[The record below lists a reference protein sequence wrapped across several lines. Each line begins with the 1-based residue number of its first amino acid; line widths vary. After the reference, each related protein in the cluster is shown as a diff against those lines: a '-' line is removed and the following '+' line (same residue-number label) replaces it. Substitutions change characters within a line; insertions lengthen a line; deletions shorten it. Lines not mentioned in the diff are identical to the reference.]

1 MVASGG
7 PTLASASTG
16 SIRLVP
22 VSVIFAH
29 RLASDLAAGI
39 ENALDHCRIDFRHVA
54 LQKLGADHHWHAGK
68 ADIVLKRDAAAGE
81 LAARLALDRGL
92 HVPGAMRIFLRRRSI
107 ELTAWIFH
115 RRQVIRRRVECGIGI
130 GQRRD
135 DLLDGIEIGV
145 ARIHAELLCC
155 PAQIGD
161 SRFLEHERS
170 LRPFPRS
177 VSAPTRRC
185 CGSKGGGSD
194 AAASMRLLL
203 LMIFSIV
210 YSAMILFA
218 RITSPQRR
226 TSFLMKA
233 AVSAGVPPSG
243 STLSLRKRCCTSGI
257 LSTSMVAL
265 AI

>member
-1 MVASGG
+1 
-7 PTLASASTG
+7 
-16 SIRLVP
+16 
-22 VSVIFAH
+22 
-29 RLASDLAAGI
+29 
-39 ENALDHCRIDFRHVA
+39 
-54 LQKLGADHHWHAGK
+54 
-68 ADIVLKRDAAAGE
+68 
-81 LAARLALDRGL
+81 
-92 HVPGAMRIFLRRRSI
+92 MRVFLRRRSI

-145 ARIHAELLCC
+145 ARIHPEFWCGL
-155 PAQIGD
+155 PKRGD
-161 SRFLEHERS
+161 GGFREHERP
-170 LRPFPRS
+170 LRPSPRS
-177 VSAPTRRC
+177 NVWVSPPPRRC

-210 YSAMILFA
+210 HSAMILFA

-233 AVSAGVPPSG
+233 AVSAGVLPSG